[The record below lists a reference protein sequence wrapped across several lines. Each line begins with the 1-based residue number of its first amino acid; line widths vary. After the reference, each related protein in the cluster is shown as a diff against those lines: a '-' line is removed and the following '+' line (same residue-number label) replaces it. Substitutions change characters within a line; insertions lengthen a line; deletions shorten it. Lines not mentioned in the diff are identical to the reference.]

1 MLKLD
6 QQEIAIIKQLIR
18 NPRVS
23 DNQIARLTSVP
34 VMTVNRKRKK
44 LEGSGFLK
52 YYASISAGDDGIGIY
67 HARQLYILKLRRGI
81 TIKEYIEDTK
91 KQDKD
96 RLLQTEYVVE
106 SHLGEKDGHLAIVV
120 IIEAKTE
127 AELVE
132 IFNGKLI
139 PSFVR
144 RFGKDA
150 VDEVITTKINL
161 PIRDHHNYLHLINM
175 ENGRIKKDWPD
186 EYIFVGKADEE

>member
-6 QQEIAIIKQLIR
+6 QQETAIIKQLIR

-23 DNQIARLTSVP
+23 DNQISRTTSIP
-34 VMTVNRKRKK
+34 VMTVNRKRKR
-44 LEGSGFLK
+44 LEATGLLK
-52 YYASISAGDDGIGIY
+52 YYTAISAGDDGIGLY

-81 TIKEYIEDTK
+81 TIKDYIEDSK

-96 RLLQTEYVVE
+96 RLIQTEYVVE

-139 PSFVR
+139 PSFER

-150 VDEVITTKINL
+150 IDEVITTKINL
-161 PIRDHHNYLHLINM
+161 PIRNHHNYLHLTNM
-175 ENGRIKKDWPD
+175 AQGKIKKDWPD
-186 EYIFVGKADEE
+186 EYIFVGNTDEE